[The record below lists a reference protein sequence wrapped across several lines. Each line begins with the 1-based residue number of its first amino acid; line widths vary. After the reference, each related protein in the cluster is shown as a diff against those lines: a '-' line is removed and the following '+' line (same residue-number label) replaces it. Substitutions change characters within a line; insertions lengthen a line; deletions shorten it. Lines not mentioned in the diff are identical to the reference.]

1 MGANLKKVFYR
12 QYHMMKGHPKV
23 NWTGLKNASFIYG
36 ILSLFS
42 SLTIEF
48 DAAVT
53 APIFGYA
60 SHQDYYNTA
69 SSTLALPKIKTP
81 LFCVNALDDPIVRTW
96 TLKMKLISL

>member
-12 QYHMMKGHPKV
+12 QYHMMKNHPKV
-23 NWTGLKNASFIYG
+23 NWTALKKASFIYG
-36 ILSLFS
+36 NSFSFS

-81 LFCVNALDDPIVRTW
+81 LFCLNSLDDPIVRTSP
-96 TLKMKLISL
+96 L